1 MDGRP
6 MLAQTGCERTSVGVK
21 ALELRQQ
28 RWMNVEHAPAPA
40 RDEPRRQQP
49 HEAGEANEI
58 NPVRLELMVERAF
71 ERLAL
76 LVEGGVIDDRN
87 RHALL
92 ARARE
97 ALRVG
102 AIRYDERDLGRVV
115 LGLRG
120 FDPRP
125 HVRASARNEN
135 GDALSSHA
143 PYQDRSR
150 CPRNSA

>member
-1 MDGRP
+1 MHGRP

-21 ALELRQQ
+21 ALELWQQ

-58 NPVRLELMVERAF
+58 TPMRLALLVERAF

-76 LVEGGVIDDRN
+76 LAEGGVIDDYSRD
-87 RHALL
+87 ALL

-102 AIRYDERDLGRVV
+102 TIR
-115 LGLRG
+115 
-120 FDPRP
+120 
-125 HVRASARNEN
+125 
-135 GDALSSHA
+135 
-143 PYQDRSR
+143 
-150 CPRNSA
+150 

>member
-1 MDGRP
+1 
-6 MLAQTGCERTSVGVK
+6 
-21 ALELRQQ
+21 
-28 RWMNVEHAPAPA
+28 
-40 RDEPRRQQP
+40 
-49 HEAGEANEI
+49 NEI
-58 NPVRLELMVERAF
+58 NPVRLELTVERAF

-76 LVEGGVIDDRN
+76 LAEGGVIDDCSRDT
-87 RHALL
+87 LL
-92 ARARE
+92 ARAGE

-120 FDPRP
+120 FDQRH
-125 HVRASARNEN
+125 HVRATARNEN